1 MKENTEYNAFTI
13 GLKKILKADPKI
25 VKAAMEQEK
34 QERAEGRKVGA
45 KTRGRKAKTAL
56 IFLPF
61 LVLATAHAAD
71 KHPERKA
78 RDRYAQQFAAEIEH
92 DGWSLTTFATRP
104 GCLFLCINHGEHDR
118 LRIFMTGGTVEDV
131 DRFALQELKPRIPEM
146 RSLGFVEIDVLGL
159 QSSHNYPDG
168 IARIPFPPEVQK

>member
-1 MKENTEYNAFTI
+1 MKPATEFDLFRQGI
-13 GLKKILKADPKI
+13 KKILRADPQG

-34 QERAEGRKVGA
+34 QKRAEGRKVGA

-71 KHPERKA
+71 KHPERKV

-92 DGWSLTTFATRP
+92 DGWSATTFATRA
-104 GCLFLCINHGEHDR
+104 GCPFLCLNHGEHDG
-118 LRIFMTGGTVEDV
+118 LRIFLRGISVREADEFA
-131 DRFALQELKPRIPEM
+131 DRELKPRIAAM
-146 RSLGFVEIDVLGL
+146 RSLGFVEIDILGME
-159 QSSHNYPDG
+159 QSHTYPDG
-168 IARIPFPPEVQK
+168 MVRIPFPPEVQK